1 MNPFSKDIPVYLQLS
16 KELDFLFSTR
26 TPYSSCSKLV
36 ENKDAR
42 NTQLL
47 FYTRS

>member
-1 MNPFSKDIPVYLQLS
+1 MNPFSKDIPVYLQLL

-36 ENKDAR
+36 EDKDTR
-42 NTQLL
+42 STQLL